1 MEAGVHGVAKR
12 RLSKAMGGAL
22 VDALAMAALLV
33 AVGLVLTMA
42 GVAPQRTGTHAA
54 IILTAVVSLQIF
66 SGNTGIVSFG
76 HAGFVGL
83 GAYVVGLLTMSA
95 SVQASALRNLPT
107 LLAGHEMPLLA
118 ALGIVV
124 VLGIVVGVVSG
135 APLFRLSG
143 SGASI
148 ATLAL
153 LIIVYTVLVASRDI
167 TRGSQPFYGVPRD
180 VGLWTAI
187 PVAALALAFA
197 RIFRELPIGLSARAV
212 ADDERGAAAIGID
225 RRFTTLFAWAAS
237 IVVAMAAGGLMA
249 QFLGAFSPKDFYFGL
264 AFTTLA
270 MLIVGGMTSSLGAL
284 SGVAVTTVVIE
295 LVRRVEGGGEIGGI
309 VIPPVFGLTEAVLAL
324 SMILIIW
331 RRPEGLCGGRELN
344 LLKRLGLSSPP
355 TAAAEPP
362 ARTARLTIRA
372 DGLTKRYAGI
382 VAVDDASV
390 ELPTDCITGIIG
402 PNGAGKTTL
411 INMIAGA
418 VAPTSGTLAI
428 AGEPVTRFAA
438 HRVARAGLGR
448 TFQNIRIFPRMTLLE
463 NVLVASR
470 QVVPGLA
477 AAERA
482 AMRELTRVGL
492 AHLAEQPAGSLPYG
506 LRRRLEV
513 ARALALDPA
522 FLVLD
527 EPAAG
532 MNPVETEWL
541 TTMLAKVRAE
551 RRIGVVLIEHDL
563 KLVMKL
569 CDRIVVV
576 DHGRVIAEGTPA
588 EVQANPD
595 VIAAY
600 LGSRTSARV
609 LAQTEQETKPS
620 NPTGE
625 FSHA

>member
-1 MEAGVHGVAKR
+1 MEAGVHGVAER

-22 VDALAMAALLV
+22 VDALAMAALLI

-54 IILTAVVSLQIF
+54 IILTAVVSLQMF

-95 SVQASALRNLPT
+95 SVQASALRNLPAF
-107 LLAGHEMPLLA
+107 LAGYEMPLLA

-124 VLGIVVGVVSG
+124 VLGIVVGLVSG
-135 APLFRLSG
+135 APLFRLTG

-295 LVRRVEGGGEIGGI
+295 LVRRIEGGGEIGGI

-355 TAAAEPP
+355 AAAAEPP

-428 AGEPVTRFAA
+428 AGVPVTRFAA
-438 HRVARAGLGR
+438 NRVARAGLGR

-492 AHLAEQPAGSLPYG
+492 SDLAEQPAGSLPYG

-541 TTMLAKVRAE
+541 TTMLAEVRAE

-576 DHGRVIAEGTPA
+576 DHGRIIAEGTPA

-600 LGSRTSARV
+600 LGSRTGARV

>member
-1 MEAGVHGVAKR
+1 MEAGLHNRADRG
-12 RLSKAMGGAL
+12 LSKAMGGAL
-22 VDALAMAALLV
+22 VDAVAMAVLLGV
-33 AVGLVLTMA
+33 IALVLTSA
-42 GVAPQRTGTHAA
+42 GVAWQRTGVQAA

-83 GAYVVGLLTMSA
+83 GAYAVGLLTMSA
-95 SVQASALRNLPT
+95 SVQASALRNLPAF
-107 LLAGHEMPLLA
+107 LAGHEMSLLA

-124 VLGIVVGVVSG
+124 LLGIVVGLVSG

-153 LIIVYTVLVASRDI
+153 LIIVYTLLVASRDI
-167 TRGSQPFYGVPRD
+167 TRGSQPFYGVPRG
-180 VGLWTAI
+180 VGLWTAVPI
-187 PVAALALAFA
+187 AAAALAFA
-197 RIFRELPIGLSARAV
+197 RIFRELPIGLSARAA
-212 ADDERGAAAIGID
+212 ADDERGAAAIGVD
-225 RRFTTLFAWAAS
+225 RRFTAMFTWAAS
-237 IVVAMAAGGLMA
+237 IVVAMVAGGMMA
-249 QFLGAFSPKDFYFGL
+249 QFLGAFSPKDFYFEL

-284 SGVAVTTVVIE
+284 SGVVVTTVVIE
-295 LVRRVEGGGEIGGI
+295 FVRRIEGGGEIGGI
-309 VIPPVFGLTEAVLAL
+309 VIPHIFGLTEAVLAL

-344 LLKRLGLSSPP
+344 LLKRLGLSRPP
-355 TAAAEPP
+355 AVAAEPP
-362 ARTARLTIRA
+362 PRTERLTIRA
-372 DGLTKRYAGI
+372 EKLTKRYAGV
-382 VAVDDASV
+382 VAVDEASV
-390 ELPTDCITGIIG
+390 ELPTDRITGIIG

-411 INMIAGA
+411 INMLAGA
-418 VAPTSGTLAI
+418 VEPTSGTLAI
-428 AGEPVTRFAA
+428 AGKPVTRFAA
-438 HRVARAGLGR
+438 NRFARAGLGR

-463 NVLVASR
+463 NVLVAAR

-477 AAERA
+477 AAEQA
-482 AMRELTRVGL
+482 AMRELARVGL
-492 AHLAEQPAGSLPYG
+492 AHLADQPAASLPYG

-532 MNPVETEWL
+532 MNPVETEGL
-541 TTMLAKVRAE
+541 MAMLAEVRTE
-551 RRIGVVLIEHDL
+551 RRLGIVLIEHDL

-600 LGSRTSARV
+600 LGSRTGARV
-609 LAQTEQETKPS
+609 LKQTEQETGPS
-620 NPTGE
+620 TTTGE

>member
-1 MEAGVHGVAKR
+1 MEAGVHGVAER

-344 LLKRLGLSSPP
+344 LLKRLGLSGPP

-382 VAVDDASV
+382 VAVDDAGV